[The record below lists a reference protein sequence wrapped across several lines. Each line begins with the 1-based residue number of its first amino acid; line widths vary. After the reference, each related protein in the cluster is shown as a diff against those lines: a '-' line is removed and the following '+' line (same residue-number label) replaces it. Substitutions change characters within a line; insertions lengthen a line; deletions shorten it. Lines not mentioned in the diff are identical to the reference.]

1 MIASCSNELLHIQ
14 CQPQNYNKLPC
25 FLSDSH
31 FNRKSSLFF
40 AHPLLDCKYANLQG
54 GHFYYFPCNLA
65 NSSRISRN
73 EHLPLK
79 EHLCWSLEIGTMK
92 KNRTFAEKKRKHFG
106 KEVPQSVSHDFP
118 RSNDYFTV
126 SHGFIISVVLSICF
140 YQTYSPVTCSGNLQ
154 WNALKIHRFSGLPA
168 KGLCLEKA
176 GNLKHGVIGI
186 WSWYQTCPFLMEEAD
201 LDMTSNLNTCQEPL
215 VEKMNS
221 EMLLN
226 VVCHMMRRLVSGHS
240 RSIMMSRVKKVFE
253 SGQRCYPLDWC
264 KEKQ

>member
-1 MIASCSNELLHIQ
+1 
-14 CQPQNYNKLPC
+14 
-25 FLSDSH
+25 
-31 FNRKSSLFF
+31 
-40 AHPLLDCKYANLQG
+40 
-54 GHFYYFPCNLA
+54 
-65 NSSRISRN
+65 
-73 EHLPLK
+73 
-79 EHLCWSLEIGTMK
+79 MK
-92 KNRTFAEKKRKHFG
+92 KNRTFAEKKRKHLG
-106 KEVPQSVSHDFP
+106 KKFHSQCHTIFLEAMIILRFHMGLSSVLF
-118 RSNDYFTV
+118 
-126 SHGFIISVVLSICF
+126 LSICF

-154 WNALKIHRFSGLPA
+154 WNALKFHRFSGLPA

-186 WSWYQTCPFLMEEAD
+186 WSWYPSCPFLMEEAD

-215 VEKMNS
+215 VEKMKS

-253 SGQRCYPLDWC
+253 IGQRCYPLDWC